1 MKNSKSDTGRAAR
14 AGLTLVEVMVS
25 VVIMSGVLLAVL
37 GSVLQAYRM
46 NEDAR
51 RQDQV
56 RAALQSYVDD
66 FMCAKVRDDTKA
78 VTTFFQVTAAP
89 TGLGLSWTDSSGTT
103 ATGTASGLKFALGGE
118 NAPQVQITRWV
129 REVDEGTI
137 TGTPDFSSADK
148 SAVGREIVAQ
158 FTATY
163 TVNRRTHVVTYNAIR
178 SDV

>member
-1 MKNSKSDTGRAAR
+1 MDLGGECLKKFTK
-14 AGLTLVEVMVS
+14 LL
-25 VVIMSGVLLAVL
+25 VLLAVL

-56 RAALQSYVDD
+56 RAVLQSFADD

-78 VTTFFQVTAAP
+78 IQPFFQVSAAP
-89 TGLGLSWTDSSGTT
+89 TGVGLSWKVSGGATVTGTT
-103 ATGTASGLKFALGGE
+103 TGLTFALGGE
-118 NAPQVQITRWV
+118 SAPKVLITRWV
-129 REVDEGTI
+129 REVDEGTT

-163 TVNRRTHVVTYNAIR
+163 TVNRRTRVVTLSTIR